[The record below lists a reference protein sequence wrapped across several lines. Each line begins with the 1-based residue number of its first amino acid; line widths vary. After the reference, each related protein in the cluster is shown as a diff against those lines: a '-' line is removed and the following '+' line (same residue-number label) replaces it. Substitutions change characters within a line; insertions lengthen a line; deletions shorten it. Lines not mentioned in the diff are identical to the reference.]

1 VIGMRLLSRVCV
13 SALLALAV
21 VAGPAAAAGGPTPVR
36 LQFSERSCTFTMTA
50 RWHNIGFTPTEADFQ
65 LYRFG
70 AEYDASVPLNPG
82 DTRAT
87 ATFVFTS
94 GASGQFYGNVKLP
107 DPDLP
112 GYYQGNYTKTIV
124 ADCE

>member
-1 VIGMRLLSRVCV
+1 MGMRLVSRVCV
-13 SALLALAV
+13 TAVLALALA
-21 VAGPAAAAGGPTPVR
+21 AGPAAAAGGRSAVR
-36 LQFSERSCTFTMTA
+36 LSFFERNCTFTMTA

-70 AEYDASVPLNPG
+70 VEFDATVALDPG
-82 DTRAT
+82 DTTAT
-87 ATFVFTS
+87 AAFVFTP

-107 DPDLP
+107 DPGTP
-112 GYYQGNYTKTIV
+112 GYYQGDYTKTIV